1 MRLPGG
7 GAGLMIMRRVM
18 RDWGLQFKRI
28 QTPVRALPAEITI
41 FQTLPTLAQTHKL
54 LEIRTFSNDAA
65 FDQLLL
71 EIRMVQFKQKI
82 GQGVFSKVYFL

>member
-1 MRLPGG
+1 MS
-7 GAGLMIMRRVM
+7 
-18 RDWGLQFKRI
+18 QFTRFLCQI
-28 QTPVRALPAEITI
+28 FDMEIVAVAKNDKYEVCN
-41 FQTLPTLAQTHKL
+41 FQNFANFGTNHKL

-65 FDQLLL
+65 FNQLL